1 MKLKF
6 NPFGWI
12 VCYCEND
19 GFKRFDSKSR
29 ARAWVKE
36 NKESRHICSE
46 CIIEEIK

>member
-19 GFKRFDSKSR
+19 GFMRFDTKSE
-29 ARAWVKE
+29 ARSWVRE
-36 NKESRHICSE
+36 NPDSRSVCSE
-46 CIIEEIK
+46 CIIEESK